1 MILHIGLKG
10 TCTQIIEDAHTAAS
24 IGSGSL
30 PVCATPVICAL
41 MEHAAVN
48 SVSRC
53 FPAGTTSVGVFLSV
67 SHRAPTL
74 TGHSVTACAELIR
87 TEGRKLTFHIQVS
100 DEGASSPK
108 PIMCAS
114 WWNHRL
120 FLKRLQNV
128 TIHNR
133 FYLIK

>member
-67 SHRAPTL
+67 NHRAPTL

-100 DEGASSPK
+100 DEGGLVAEADHVRVMVESS
-108 PIMCAS
+108 S
-114 WWNHRL
+114 
-120 FLKRLQNV
+120 FLEKAAERY
-128 TIHNR
+128 HS
-133 FYLIK
+133 